1 MWISDRMWMG
11 AQASPHTPFLA
22 PWRFLLLRRSCCP
35 GDVAES
41 GLKRRRTIGLKG
53 DVEEGSDPIAAL
65 TGRKAASDE
74 ANPYAR
80 RRVVLAWQSAERHAP
95 GAQLHSTRV
104 DQCGASSRSLNAPSG
119 AQCFPTGEESL
130 RPPRSRRVSMHLL
143 VLSAFRPKSSNIT
156 CSGRCL
162 NAPSGAQCF
171 PTGRK
176 ESLGHF
182 DKRLNAPS
190 GAQCFPTM
198 DGEVKE
204 PKEFVSQ
211 CTFWC
216 SVLSD
221 RHLQPDGRAS
231 RVSMHLLVLS
241 AFRLWTVK

>member
-119 AQCFPTGEESL
+119 AQCFPTKIIEHYML
-130 RPPRSRRVSMHLL
+130 REM
-143 VLSAFRPKSSNIT
+143 
-156 CSGRCL
+156 
-162 NAPSGAQCF
+162 
-171 PTGRK
+171 
-176 ESLGHF
+176 
-182 DKRLNAPS
+182 
-190 GAQCFPTM
+190 
-198 DGEVKE
+198 
-204 PKEFVSQ
+204 SQ

-221 RHLQPDGRAS
+221 GTERIIGPL
-231 RVSMHLLVLS
+231 
-241 AFRLWTVK
+241 